1 MRTPGHRLPPH
12 IFPAGIFEG
21 CVLHPGGSAIGLTTS
36 LHRWVF
42 CGAPPRRVSEGLV
55 PLQKAGRS
63 RQVYSRTARNV
74 VYSPLD

>member
-1 MRTPGHRLPPH
+1 MRTPGHRPPPH

-21 CVLHPGGSAIGLTTS
+21 CVLHPGGSTIDLTTS

-42 CGAPPRRVSEGLV
+42 CGAPPWRVSEGLV